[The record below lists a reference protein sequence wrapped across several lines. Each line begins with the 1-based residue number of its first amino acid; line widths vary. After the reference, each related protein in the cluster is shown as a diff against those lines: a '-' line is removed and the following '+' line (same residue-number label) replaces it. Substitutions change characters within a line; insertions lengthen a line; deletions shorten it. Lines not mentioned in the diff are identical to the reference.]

1 MQWHNNG
8 AMEWQRVVFSFEFVD
23 GICPQCGEED
33 GECECPGPHSETE
46 DGEPYIY
53 MEIDGVLYAKQP
65 R

>member
-1 MQWHNNG
+1 MKIHN
-8 AMEWQRVVFSFEFVD
+8 EWKRVVFSFEFGED
-23 GICPQCGEED
+23 CICPYCGESD

-53 MEIDGVLYAKQP
+53 MEEDGIMYAKPP